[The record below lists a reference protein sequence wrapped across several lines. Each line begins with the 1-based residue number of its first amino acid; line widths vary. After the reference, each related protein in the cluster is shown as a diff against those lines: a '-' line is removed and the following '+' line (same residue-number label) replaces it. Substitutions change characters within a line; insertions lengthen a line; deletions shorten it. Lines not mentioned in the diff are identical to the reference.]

1 MIKNHDSFPDDEK
14 EDFSA
19 SCDGYG
25 YLASDFRVTSR
36 EFRSGQP
43 LERIDL
49 EVEIFHLPSKTT
61 KTYKG
66 GHSSHWTYDF
76 EKDLARGLFRT

>member
-1 MIKNHDSFPDDEK
+1 VIRDLESFPDDEK
-14 EDFSA
+14 QDFSA
-19 SCDGYG
+19 SCNRYG
-25 YLASDFRVTSR
+25 YRASDFCLTSR

-49 EVEIFHLPSKTT
+49 EIKVFHLPSKTT
-61 KTYKG
+61 RTYKG

-76 EKDLARGLFRT
+76 EQDLSRGLFKT